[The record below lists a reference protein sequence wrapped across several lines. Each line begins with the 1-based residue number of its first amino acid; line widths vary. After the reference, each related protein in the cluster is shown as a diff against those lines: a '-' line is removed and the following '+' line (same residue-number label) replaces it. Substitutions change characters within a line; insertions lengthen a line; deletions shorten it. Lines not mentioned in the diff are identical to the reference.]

1 MEIFIEFISS
11 LGAIGWALILL
22 CALIIINLR
31 KIIRLRSPLDSPQHK
46 AWRKA
51 GGTTKA
57 DHLESNDIE
66 I

>member
-1 MEIFIEFISS
+1 MEGLIEFISS
-11 LGAIGWALILL
+11 LGAVGWGLILL
-22 CALIIINLR
+22 CALILINLG

-57 DHLESNDIE
+57 DHLENNDIE